1 MEFSMRN
8 IELLLKRMQERFCD
22 FNQVSEFDEKTTTLF
37 YDSVKTKDAENLTK
51 KAIEDNERIEKEK

>member
-1 MEFSMRN
+1 MRN

-51 KAIEDNERIEKEK
+51 KAIEDDERIEKEK

>member
-1 MEFSMRN
+1 MRN

>member
-1 MEFSMRN
+1 MRN

-22 FNQVSEFDEKTTTLF
+22 FNQVSEFDGKTTTLF

-51 KAIEDNERIEKEK
+51 KAIEDDERIEKEK